1 MRTPLQHRRS
11 TTICVAVALALAAC
25 GDDDPA
31 AVTVSF
37 EQPTDGAAV
46 AGGVTVTMTADGL
59 TIEEAGEAHEG
70 AGHFHVI
77 ADDGCVK
84 PGEVVPR
91 DADHVHFGKGQS
103 EGTIYLTPGTH
114 ELCLQAADGTHHA
127 LDATDT
133 VTVDVGITDRDE
145 WCAVSGSLD
154 ELFSSAEDAGD
165 DFPAAQLAY
174 ENIRRMLAQ
183 LSDALDE
190 VDAELRPDIEDH
202 INDAST
208 IATAY
213 IDADDQDAAEAA
225 IAAGFGPEGIQY
237 ETPGRAAVGTMC
249 E

>member
-1 MRTPLQHRRS
+1 M
-11 TTICVAVALALAAC
+11 
-25 GDDDPA
+25 
-31 AVTVSF
+31 
-37 EQPTDGAAV
+37 
-46 AGGVTVTMTADGL
+46 
-59 TIEEAGEAHEG
+59 
-70 AGHFHVI
+70 I

-84 PGEVVPR
+84 SGEVVPR

-103 EGTIYLTPGTH
+103 EGTIYLAPGTH

-154 ELFSSAEDAGD
+154 ELFSSAEDADD
-165 DFPAAQLAY
+165 DFLATQVAY

-183 LSDALDE
+183 LRDALDE
-190 VDAELRPDIEDH
+190 VDSELRPDLADRMD
-202 INDAST
+202 DAST

-213 IDADDQDAAEAA
+213 VEADDQDAAEAA
-225 IAAGFGPEGIQY
+225 IAAAFGPQGIQY
-237 ETPGRAAVGTMC
+237 ETPGRASVGTMC

>member
-1 MRTPLQHRRS
+1 MRSPFLHRRS
-11 TTICVAVALALAAC
+11 TTICVAIALALAAC

-37 EQPTDGAAV
+37 EQPTEGAAV
-46 AGGVTVTMTADGL
+46 AGGVPLSMAADGL
-59 TIEEAGEAHEG
+59 RIEEAGEVHEG

-84 PGEVVPR
+84 PGEAVPR

-103 EGTIYLTPGTH
+103 EGTMYLAPGTH
-114 ELCLQAADGTHHA
+114 ELCLQAADGAHLA

-133 VTVDVGITDRDE
+133 VTVEVGITDRDE

-154 ELFSSAEDAGD
+154 QLFSSAEDAGD
-165 DFPAAQLAY
+165 DFPAVQVTY
-174 ENIRRMLAQ
+174 ENIRRVLAQ
-183 LSDALDE
+183 LGDALDE
-190 VDAELRPDIEDH
+190 VDAELRPDIADH
-202 INDAST
+202 MDDAST
-208 IATAY
+208 IATAF
-213 IDADDQDAAEAA
+213 IEADGQDAAEAA
-225 IAAGFGPEGIQY
+225 IAAAFGPEGIQY